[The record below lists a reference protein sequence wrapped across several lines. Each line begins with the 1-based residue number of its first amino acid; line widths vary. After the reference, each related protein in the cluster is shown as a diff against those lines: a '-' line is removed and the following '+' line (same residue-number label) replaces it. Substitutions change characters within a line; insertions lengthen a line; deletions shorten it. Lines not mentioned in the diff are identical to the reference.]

1 MARVKAKI
9 LCFVDNG
16 LRQPG
21 DEFEYKGAF
30 NKNLEYLDK
39 KPDVEPEPGCAGR
52 CGRHQASGSATQDG
66 DCQRERLTL

>member
-1 MARVKAKI
+1 MARVKAKV

-30 NKNLEYLDK
+30 NKHLEYMDK
-39 KPDVEPEPGCAGR
+39 TPDAASNSDEQVEPVVVRRPGRPRKSTVVNGN
-52 CGRHQASGSATQDG
+52 G
-66 DCQRERLTL
+66 

>member
-30 NKNLEYLDK
+30 NENLEYLDK
-39 KPDVEPEPGCAGR
+39 KPDVEPELDVQVDAVAVRRPGR
-52 CGRHQASGSATQDG
+52 PRKTATVNENG
-66 DCQRERLTL
+66 

>member
-21 DEFEYKGAF
+21 DEFEYKGSF
-30 NKNLEYLDK
+30 NTNLEYLDK
-39 KPDVEPEPGCAGR
+39 KPELDREPEVQVDSVAVRRPGRPRKTAIVNENG
-52 CGRHQASGSATQDG
+52 
-66 DCQRERLTL
+66 

>member
-21 DEFEYKGAF
+21 DEFEYKGPLNA
-30 NKNLEYLDK
+30 NLEYLDK
-39 KPDVEPEPGCAGR
+39 KPELEQQSDVQVDAVAVRRPGR
-52 CGRHQASGSATQDG
+52 PRKTATVNENG
-66 DCQRERLTL
+66 